1 MNIDKIYAETIAKEY
16 IPKLYYKT
24 VALKKLDRK
33 AKRRATIFACAFGV
47 TMVLMLDAGICLSM
61 QAIGGNNTPM
71 LIAGIIIRLIGFV
84 GVNTNYLLYK
94 KLFESDKRKYAFD
107 IVQLAN
113 EIIEVTK
120 E

>member
-1 MNIDKIYAETIAKEY
+1 M
-16 IPKLYYKT
+16 
-24 VALKKLDRK
+24 
-33 AKRRATIFACAFGV
+33 
-47 TMVLMLDAGICLSM
+47 
-61 QAIGGNNTPM
+61 
-71 LIAGIIIRLIGFV
+71 IAGIIIRLIGFV